1 MSAIV
6 QIKNAI
12 PIIDVMER
20 YAGINFSYV
29 RTSREKFNIRCPFH
43 DDRNPSFTVYTD
55 TNTFRCWSGC
65 NKGKPGD
72 VINIVELSQNV
83 DTKEAIK
90 LLITDYGLKK
100 PDSEQA
106 REWQKK
112 RAYRERSVALKEE
125 MKKKTFE
132 AMDALIVVERSAR
145 DIVSTI
151 RNENDLDRVGELYH
165 VLIQIDY
172 WFECIMDDRDTEGQI
187 QALEEVSHFLQKM
200 KEGEGA

>member
-1 MSAIV
+1 MSVID
-6 QIKNAI
+6 QIKNTI
-12 PIIDVMER
+12 PIIDVLEL

-29 RTSREKFNIRCPFH
+29 RTNREKINIRCPFH
-43 DDRNPSFTVYTD
+43 NDRNPSFTAYTD

-65 NKGKPGD
+65 NEGKPGD
-72 VINIVELSQNV
+72 VINIVELSRNV

-90 LLITDYGLKK
+90 ILITDYGLKK
-100 PDSEQA
+100 SNSEQA

-112 RAYRERSVALKEE
+112 RAYRERSVALKKEVR
-125 MKKKTFE
+125 KKTFE
-132 AMDALIVVERSAR
+132 AMDTLKVIERTAR
-145 DIVSTI
+145 NILATI
-151 RNENDLDRVGELYH
+151 RNEKDLDRVGELYH

-172 WFECIMDDRDTEGQI
+172 WFECLIDDRNTEGQI